1 MFFSSKFALALIR
14 DIPPFLFIDPFTY
27 KEILMKYTIPELQH
41 EFENYLQNNH
51 FQQAPQSLY
60 EPVNYIMQLGGK
72 RLRPLLALMAYQM
85 FDETIQ
91 KALPIALA
99 VETFHNFSLVHD
111 DIMDEA
117 LIRRGK
123 TSVHT
128 KFGLNA
134 GILSGDVMLIWVYQH
149 LLKVGDK
156 SKINDLVTV
165 FNQVAIEVCEGQQ
178 YDIDFESRKDV
189 KIEEYIKMI
198 ELKTA
203 ALMAG
208 SLQMG
213 AIVAGAHPEAIQQL
227 GQFGRWIGIAFQL
240 QDDWLDTFGEKAKVG
255 KKIGGDIVQ
264 NKKTYLI
271 LKALE
276 LADHKTKMALQK
288 AMSTP
293 TVDEVAKIEWVKSV
307 LNQYQISEKTAQLR
321 DEYREKAFDYLDR
334 IEANESVK
342 SMIKKLADRL
352 VYREL

>member
-1 MFFSSKFALALIR
+1 
-14 DIPPFLFIDPFTY
+14 
-27 KEILMKYTIPELQH
+27 
-41 EFENYLQNNH
+41 
-51 FQQAPQSLY
+51 
-60 EPVNYIMQLGGK
+60 MQLGGK

-85 FDETIQ
+85 FDEKVE

-123 TSVHT
+123 ACVHT

-149 LLKVGDK
+149 LLKVENADK
-156 SKINDLVTV
+156 ISDLVTI

-178 YDIDFESRKDV
+178 YDIDFESRTDV
-189 KIEEYIKMI
+189 QIEEYIKMI

-213 AIVAGAHPEAIQQL
+213 AIVAGAKPEAVQQL
-227 GQFGRWIGIAFQL
+227 DQFGRLIGIAFQL

-276 LADHKTKMALQK
+276 LVDDKTRKELLE

-293 TVDEVAKIEWVKSV
+293 TVDEEAKIKWVKGI
-307 LNQYQISEKTAQLR
+307 LNEYQVGEKTAQLR
-321 DEYREKAFDYLDR
+321 DEYREKAFSYLDQ
-334 IEANESVK
+334 IEADETVK
-342 SMIKKLADRL
+342 NVIKKLADKL

>member
-1 MFFSSKFALALIR
+1 
-14 DIPPFLFIDPFTY
+14 
-27 KEILMKYTIPELQH
+27 MKYSIPELQQK
-41 EFENYLQNNH
+41 FENYLQDNH

-85 FDETIQ
+85 FDEKVE

-123 TSVHT
+123 ACVHT

-149 LLKVGDK
+149 LLKVENADK
-156 SKINDLVTV
+156 ISDLVTI

-178 YDIDFESRKDV
+178 YDIDFESRTDV
-189 KIEEYIKMI
+189 QIEEYIKMI

-213 AIVAGAHPEAIQQL
+213 AIVAGAKPEAVQQL
-227 GQFGRWIGIAFQL
+227 DQFGRLIGIAFQL

-276 LADHKTKMALQK
+276 LVDDKTRKELLE

-293 TVDEVAKIEWVKSV
+293 TVDEEAKIKWVKGI
-307 LNQYQISEKTAQLR
+307 LNEYQVGEKTAQLR
-321 DEYREKAFDYLDR
+321 DEYREKAFSYLDQ
-334 IEANESVK
+334 IEADETVK
-342 SMIKKLADRL
+342 NVIKKLADKL